1 MNPESQIRYALNFA
15 TRHRLHIDFAIYE
28 PGFLR
33 AGAALARLA
42 GAKVPIY
49 RLMFCNLIAVGLPP
63 RAYALAAYHGLLE
76 EEAPGAPW
84 MIAGVSVD
92 LRPLFA
98 DTIARG
104 GHIRVGL
111 EDAPL
116 GTTATNL
123 ALVEEAVRLVYE
135 HGAEPATPA
144 EMRQAL
150 AASV

>member
-1 MNPESQIRYALNFA
+1 
-15 TRHRLHIDFAIYE
+15 
-28 PGFLR
+28 
-33 AGAALARLA
+33 
-42 GAKVPIY
+42 V
-49 RLMFCNLIAVGLPP
+49 
-63 RAYALAAYHGLLE
+63 
-76 EEAPGAPW
+76 APSAPW
-84 MIAGVSVD
+84 MIAAANAD

-123 ALVEEAVRLVYE
+123 ALVEEAIRIVCQ

-150 AASV
+150 AQSG

>member
-1 MNPESQIRYALNFA
+1 
-15 TRHRLHIDFAIYE
+15 
-28 PGFLR
+28 LR
-33 AGAALARLA
+33 ASA
-42 GAKVPIY
+42 PI
-49 RLMFCNLIAVGLPP
+49 
-63 RAYALAAYHGLLE
+63 
-76 EEAPGAPW
+76 
-84 MIAGVSVD
+84 S
-92 LRPLFA
+92 PLFT

-123 ALVEEAVRLVYE
+123 ELVEEAVRLVRD

-150 AASV
+150 AASA